1 MDFFQFL
8 WSLLLIFFMICYFMV
23 LFSVIMDVFR
33 NDKIGG
39 FMKAVWLVL
48 LIFIPLLALL
58 VYVIMYNDDM
68 QQRAMDRAK
77 ANMQAQQAYIQTMA
91 GTSSAADQIATAN
104 TLLASGAITQAE
116 YDTLKKQALASA

>member
-1 MDFFQFL
+1 MDFLHFL

-116 YDTLKKQALASA
+116 YDTIKKQALASA